1 MNVESAKGFV
11 YYGNFVGAYDKWLHA
26 NKRWKAHWFETC
38 VEIYQKSRKW
48 ARDFVIDLKN
58 KVISKIPHS
67 KVIVWNC
74 EKIDYPKGTEL
85 FYLIRAV
92 TKDNE
97 LIFSKVGTTTRAI
110 SLRMLEHLKYYK
122 NIGVY
127 RIYIDKVY
135 DCGFQCYFVCHF
147 SVCHNSL
154 PLSFFIMY
162 LLYHIYIQLSIVF
175 LIFFGGS
182 LKSFYLSFLV
192 SIMIISFIYQFVNN
206 FFQIF

>member
-74 EKIDYPKGTEL
+74 EKINYPKGTEL

-92 TKDNE
+92 TKENE

-110 SLRMLEHLKYYK
+110 DLRMLEHLKYYK

-127 RIYIDKVY
+127 RIYVDKVY
-135 DCGFQCYFVCHF
+135 NCGDLPAECYESYFRAKYIRKYPNTFKKNDRFMGVEFDLNEADKIFQDCQK
-147 SVCHNSL
+147 
-154 PLSFFIMY
+154 I
-162 LLYHIYIQLSIVF
+162 
-175 LIFFGGS
+175 
-182 LKSFYLSFLV
+182 
-192 SIMIISFIYQFVNN
+192 
-206 FFQIF
+206 